1 MIKVIALSNNFL
13 LTAIASSFLCWLAS
27 LHHSLLLFV
36 QALFALKLIV
46 SASAWL
52 LDDAIIAILKIDL
65 LQFRF
70 RLIATT
76 IGALVGAGVIL
87 CRS

>member
-1 MIKVIALSNNFL
+1 MIKAIALGNNFL

-36 QALFALKLIV
+36 QALFALKLII

-52 LDDAIIAILKIDL
+52 VDDAIIGILKVDL

-70 RLIATT
+70 RLIAAT
-76 IGALVGAGVIL
+76 IGALVGAGVML

>member
-1 MIKVIALSNNFL
+1 MRAIALGNNFL

-27 LHHSLLLFV
+27 LHPNLLLLV

-52 LDDAIIAILKIDL
+52 LDDFIVRVLKIDL
-65 LQFRF
+65 LELRG
-70 RLIATT
+70 RLIAST
-76 IGALVGAGVIL
+76 IASLIGLGVIL
-87 CRS
+87 CRA

>member
-1 MIKVIALSNNFL
+1 MIKAIALGNNFL

-36 QALFALKLIV
+36 QALFALKLII

-52 LDDAIIAILKIDL
+52 LDDAIIGILKVDL

-76 IGALVGAGVIL
+76 IGALVGAGVML

>member
-1 MIKVIALSNNFL
+1 MMRAIALGNNFL

-27 LHHSLLLFV
+27 LNPNLLLLV

-52 LDDAIIAILKIDL
+52 LDDFIVRVLKIDL
-65 LQFRF
+65 LELRG
-70 RLIATT
+70 RLIAST
-76 IGALVGAGVIL
+76 IASLIGLGVIL
-87 CRS
+87 CRA